1 MKKTLLIVL
10 AAVGLSACGNNPR
23 KTTADMPQ
31 SDCVEVLCFHGAKR
45 CATCIAIE
53 NGVKEVIETDFAGQV
68 SAGEVRFRI
77 IDIAKPENEA
87 LADKYEVTWSSL
99 LLNRWRDGQE
109 TVTDLTKFAF
119 ANARTNPEKFKAEL
133 HAEIQKQLDI

>member
-53 NGVKEVIETDFAGQV
+53 NGVKEVIETDFGRAGFSRG
-68 SAGEVRFRI
+68 SAFPDY
-77 IDIAKPENEA
+77 DIAKPENE
-87 LADKYEVTWSSL
+87 
-99 LLNRWRDGQE
+99 RG
-109 TVTDLTKFAF
+109 
-119 ANARTNPEKFKAEL
+119 RTNTR
-133 HAEIQKQLDI
+133 